1 LLKSISGCVIEESAA
16 QAGHHFLEGPLAM
29 MKIGWLATSV
39 FCVGIFACAKPTPLT
54 PTSADATKGMSVCWK
69 SIEESSSAAPSSDAT
84 TTTTTTA
91 TTTGD
96 ESLKLRRAIG
106 ERLESAGYTLVAK
119 DCDLRL
125 AWAYT
130 TATRNEGSDFRSISV
145 TIKARKEDRILDL
158 VKLHLD
164 PDAAPI
170 DQPDRVAI
178 PVVNAMNASPRLA
191 TYAKEHPRGSASSS
205 PVSTTTTTS
214 ATLSTKRAG
223 TTTTPGTT
231 AAKSKKPPPQAGSNG
246 QTWSFSDDVEDMEN
260 SLSPESAQ

>member
-1 LLKSISGCVIEESAA
+1 
-16 QAGHHFLEGPLAM
+16 M
-29 MKIGWLATSV
+29 RKIGWLATSI
-39 FCVGIFACAKPTPLT
+39 FCALGMFACAAKPTPLT

-69 SIEESSSAAPSSDAT
+69 SVEESSDAASSEESA
-84 TTTTTTA
+84 
-91 TTTGD
+91 
-96 ESLKLRRAIG
+96 KLRRAIG
-106 ERLESAGYTLVAK
+106 ERLEAAGYTLVAK

-130 TATRNEGSDFRSISV
+130 TAQRNDGSDFRSISV

-164 PDAAPI
+164 PDMAPI
-170 DQPDRVAI
+170 DQPERVAI

-191 TYAKEHPRGSASSS
+191 TYAKEHPRGAT
-205 PVSTTTTTS
+205 PVSTTMTTS
-214 ATLSTKRAG
+214 ATMPAATTAAGAKRVS
-223 TTTTPGTT
+223 TT
-231 AAKSKKPPPQAGSNG
+231 AAKAKKPQVGSNG

>member
-1 LLKSISGCVIEESAA
+1 MSI
-16 QAGHHFLEGPLAM
+16 
-29 MKIGWLATSV
+29 
-39 FCVGIFACAKPTPLT
+39 
-54 PTSADATKGMSVCWK
+54 CWK
-69 SIEESSSAAPSSDAT
+69 STEESPSNDPSAAETPT
-84 TTTTTTA
+84 
-91 TTTGD
+91 D
-96 ESLKLRRAIG
+96 ESAKLRRALG
-106 ERLESAGYTLVAK
+106 ERLEAAGYTLVAK

-158 VKLHLD
+158 VKIHLD

-170 DQPDRVAI
+170 HQPDRVAI

-191 TYAKEHPRGSASSS
+191 TYAKEHPRGVT

-214 ATLSTKRAG
+214 ATVITKRA
-223 TTTTPGTT
+223 TTATT
-231 AAKSKKPPPQAGSNG
+231 AAKAKKPQTGSNG